1 MGGRVIDGYNM
12 FIGLLHKNFHANA
25 TKIRATIY
33 ENFNTAQKMYV
44 LHFYININC
53 YQGYFLLDKRAVD
66 VIYI

>member
-44 LHFYININC
+44 LHFYIKINC
-53 YQGYFLLDKRAVD
+53 YQDYFLLDKRAVD